1 MEQNIQCLLLKNN
14 QVIIAEVSE
23 VMADIGSPDCKLEN
37 PYLLNRS
44 SGEISDWLE
53 FTNQNEVML
62 RSDDILT
69 VVCLLYTSPSPRDK
83 RQSRMPSSA

>member
-69 VVCLLYTSPSPRDK
+69 VVEPNGKLLDSYLEK
-83 RQSRMPSSA
+83 IK